1 MIKRILTLG
10 DLIEQ
15 DITTAPSLD
24 LPNIEPERYFVPRN
38 GGKYMLFFAKIKKS
52 TRPEECPFCKEK
64 NCLIFSGGS
73 KERVIH
79 DVIRSN
85 YRIDIVLKPSRLK
98 CNRCGQ
104 RFVAQVPE
112 IDDVHPMT
120 NRLLDYLRDECF
132 LQSHTMLAERSGV
145 SVESIRNILNEEVE
159 KFDDERKNN
168 PLLAPRVL
176 GIDEKHINRIMRG
189 TIVDVENGLLLDML
203 EDNKEQTMK
212 KAIMLLRD
220 WDRRIEVVTTDM
232 NNSYLK
238 WLPTFLP
245 NATVVIDK
253 FHVIQDIEQRITT
266 TKKELY
272 KHRLEVIRKIEDAE
286 ERIRQMNI
294 LHFLKDDG
302 RLLNYSME
310 TLVREDKADKALKLA
325 TVTNEF
331 PEFRLLR
338 ELYFAVENMY
348 YQETYED
355 AERAWDEWM
364 RLLPPGDEKGYKIW
378 CDLYSVIPPM
388 FDCFRSF
395 SRPGFQQFKPY
406 ILNYFKPGCRKTNAA
421 TEGLNT
427 LIRNVNS
434 LGNGYSFRNLRA
446 KCLYVSLVHERINYG
461 IDLDTVI
468 REYKEYIN
476 S

>member
-1 MIKRILTLG
+1 MIKRVLTLD

-38 GGKYMLFFAKIKKS
+38 HGKYMLFFAKMKKS
-52 TRPEECPFCKEK
+52 VRPEECPFCKEK
-64 NCLIFSGGS
+64 NSLIFSGCS

-79 DVIRSN
+79 DVIRGN

-98 CNRCGQ
+98 CNCCGQ
-104 RFVAQVPE
+104 RFVAQTPE
-112 IDDVHPMT
+112 IDDTHPMT
-120 NRLLDYLRDECF
+120 TRLLDYLRDECF

-145 SVESIRNILNEEVE
+145 SVETIRNILNEEIE
-159 KFDDERKNN
+159 KFDNERKNN

-176 GIDEKHINRIMRG
+176 GIDEKHINNIMRG
-189 TIVDVENGLLLDML
+189 TLVDVDEGVLLDML
-203 EDNKEQTMK
+203 EDNKKQTMK
-212 KAIMLLRD
+212 NAIMLLRE
-220 WDRRIEVVTTDM
+220 WDSRIEVVTTDM

-245 NATVVIDK
+245 NATIVIDK
-253 FHVIQDIEQRITT
+253 FHVIQDIEQRISS
-266 TKKELY
+266 TKKVLY
-272 KHRLEVIRKIEDAE
+272 KHRAEVIRKIEDPK

-294 LHFLKDDG
+294 LRILNDDG

-310 TLVREDKADKALKLA
+310 TLVREDKTGKAQKLA
-325 TVTNEF
+325 TLISEF

-348 YQETYED
+348 YCETYEE
-355 AERAWDEWM
+355 AEQAWEEWIQI
-364 RLLPPGDEKGYKIW
+364 LPPGGEAEYKIW

-421 TEGLNT
+421 TEGINT

-434 LGNGYSFRNLRA
+434 LGNGYSFKVLRA
-446 KCLYVSLVHERINYG
+446 KCLYLSFVYERVHYR

-468 REYKEYIN
+468 KEYREYIRQ
-476 S
+476 